1 MARLMILHLRRQAS
15 GAVYSNILALFLLAT
30 LLGVEAML
38 QPGVSMQ
45 FVMSLA
51 DIWGIND
58 SLKDCLQL
66 RELGA
71 LASVA

>member
-1 MARLMILHLRRQAS
+1 
-15 GAVYSNILALFLLAT
+15 
-30 LLGVEAML
+30 ML